1 MNLRDTVT
9 GMVSDDYK
17 ERFKAEYQQVM
28 IRKEKLQTMIG
39 EWINGDLSFDPVC
52 QAEIL
57 LDQLAVMEKYLTILE
72 LRAKI
77 EGIAL

>member
-1 MNLRDTVT
+1 MNLKDTVA
-9 GMVSDDYK
+9 GMISDDYK
-17 ERFKAEYQQVM
+17 ARFKAEYQQVM

-57 LDQLAVMEKYLTILE
+57 LDQLTVMEKYLTILE
-72 LRAKI
+72 LRAKV

>member
-1 MNLRDTVT
+1 MNLRDTVA

-57 LDQLAVMEKYLTILE
+57 VDQLAVMEKYLTILE
-72 LRAKI
+72 LRART
-77 EGIAL
+77 EGIEL

>member
-1 MNLRDTVT
+1 MNLRDTVA

-39 EWINGDLSFDPVC
+39 KWINGGLSFDPVC

-72 LRAKI
+72 LRARI
-77 EGIAL
+77 EEIEL